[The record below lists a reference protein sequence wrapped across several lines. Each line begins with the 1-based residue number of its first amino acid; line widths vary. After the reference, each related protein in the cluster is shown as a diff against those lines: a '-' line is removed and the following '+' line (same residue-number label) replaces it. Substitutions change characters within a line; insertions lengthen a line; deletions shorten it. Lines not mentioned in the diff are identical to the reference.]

1 MQPAALLACIA
12 TLTAAVPCA
21 PATGRNASVLCVA
34 ITVKGG
40 QITPA
45 EFTFAP
51 SAAYKPTAG
60 PAFFKLAQ
68 TEIAKLA
75 NPCNPLL
82 AQGAKPAPAFCKADS
97 AWPAYTTQFLA
108 LAATLERTDQ
118 ASNIL
123 SEAGVFR
130 PLALAYHTTPLLFSA
145 VNAEAGILTF
155 RLPDPLDPRTKDT
168 FQIELRGTPNDD
180 TSNRRI
186 VQIRQLL
193 SPLRNQAFC
202 HSRIRARLQAFYKKL
217 KIPIDIVQLDPQ
229 GPLLIIQEK
238 P

>member
-21 PATGRNASVLCVA
+21 PATGRNASALCIA
-34 ITVKGG
+34 ITIKGG
-40 QITPA
+40 QIAPA

-51 SAAYKPTAG
+51 SAAYKITAG

-68 TEIAKLA
+68 AEIAKLA

-82 AQGAKPAPAFCKADS
+82 AQGANPAPAFCKADVS
-97 AWPAYTTQFLA
+97 WPAYTTQFLA
-108 LAATLERTDQ
+108 LAATLSRTDQ
-118 ASNIL
+118 AANIL

-155 RLPDPLDPRTKDT
+155 RLPDPLDPRTNTT

-180 TSNRRI
+180 TRNRRT
-186 VQIRQLL
+186 VQIRQNLN
-193 SPLRNQAFC
+193 PLRGQVFC
-202 HSRIRARLQAFYKKL
+202 HSRIRARIQAFYKKL
-217 KIPIDIVQLDPQ
+217 KIPIDIIQLDPQ
-229 GPLLIIQEK
+229 GPLLIVQEK

>member
-1 MQPAALLACIA
+1 MQPAALLACFA

-21 PATGRNASVLCVA
+21 PATGRNASALCVA
-34 ITVKGG
+34 ITIKAG

-51 SAAYKPTAG
+51 SPAYKPASG
-60 PAFFKLAQ
+60 PAFYQLAQ
-68 TEIAKLA
+68 TEITKLA

-108 LAATLERTDQ
+108 LAATLDRTDQ

-155 RLPDPLDPRTKDT
+155 RLPDPLDPRTNDT
-168 FQIELRGTPNDD
+168 FQIELRGTPDDD
-180 TSNRRI
+180 TRNRRT
-186 VQIRQLL
+186 VQIRQYLN
-193 SPLRNQAFC
+193 PLRGQVFC

-217 KIPIDIVQLDPQ
+217 KIPIDIIQLDPQ
-229 GPLLIIQEK
+229 GPLLIVQER

>member
-21 PATGRNASVLCVA
+21 PATGRNASTLCIA
-34 ITVKGG
+34 LTIKGG

-45 EFTFAP
+45 DFTFAP
-51 SAAYKPTAG
+51 SAAYKPTGG

-82 AQGAKPAPAFCKADS
+82 AQGANPAPAFCRTDV
-97 AWPAYTTQFLA
+97 AWPDFTTQFLA
-108 LAATLERTDQ
+108 LAATLNRTDQ
-118 ASNIL
+118 AANIL

-180 TSNRRI
+180 TRNRRT
-186 VQIRQLL
+186 VQIRQYLN
-193 SPLRNQAFC
+193 PLRGQVFC

-217 KIPIDIVQLDPQ
+217 KIPIVIIQLDPQ
-229 GPLLIIQEK
+229 GPLLIVQEK

>member
-21 PATGRNASVLCVA
+21 PATGRNGSALCISLTIKA
-34 ITVKGG
+34 G

-45 EFTFAP
+45 DFTFAP
-51 SAAYKPTAG
+51 SAADKPTAG
-60 PAFFKLAQ
+60 SAVFQLAQ

-82 AQGAKPAPAFCKADS
+82 AQGAKPAPAFCQADTN
-97 AWPAYTTQFLA
+97 WPAYTTQFLA
-108 LAATLERTDQ
+108 LAATLERSDQ

-130 PLALAYHTTPLLFSA
+130 PLVIAYHHTPLLFSA

-155 RLPDPLDPRTKDT
+155 RLPDPIDPRTKDT

-180 TSNRRI
+180 TRNRRT
-186 VQIRQLL
+186 VQIRQNLN
-193 SPLRNQAFC
+193 PLRGQVFC
-202 HSRIRARLQAFYKKL
+202 HSRIRARL
-217 KIPIDIVQLDPQ
+217 
-229 GPLLIIQEK
+229 
-238 P
+238 

>member
-1 MQPAALLACIA
+1 MQPAALLACVA

-21 PATGRNASVLCVA
+21 PATGRNASALCIA
-34 ITVKGG
+34 LTIKGG
-40 QITPA
+40 QIAPA

-51 SAAYKPTAG
+51 STAYKPTAG
-60 PAFFKLAQ
+60 PAFFQLAQ
-68 TEIAKLA
+68 AEIAKLP

-82 AQGAKPAPAFCKADS
+82 AQGAKPAPAFCTAD
-97 AWPAYTTQFLA
+97 ANWPGYTTQFLA
-108 LAATLERTDQ
+108 LAAMLDRSDQ

-130 PLALAYHTTPLLFSA
+130 PLVIAYHHSPLLFSA
-145 VNAEAGILTF
+145 VNAEAGIIIF
-155 RLPDPLDPRTKDT
+155 RLPDPLDPRTNTT
-168 FQIELRGTPNDD
+168 FQIELRGAPNDD
-180 TSNRRI
+180 TRNRRI
-186 VQIRQLL
+186 VQIRQNLN
-193 SPLRNQAFC
+193 PLRGQVFC
-202 HSRIRARLQAFYKKL
+202 HTRIRARLQAFYKKL